1 VFLEWLL
8 VRLLFTKRLYCQ
20 QAITIMTT
28 ISSQHHQRKIDRRPR
43 AYRIAGELVNG
54 TTPTASLFLNLT
66 GGKPLLLE
74 GDEDE

>member
-1 VFLEWLL
+1 
-8 VRLLFTKRLYCQ
+8 
-20 QAITIMTT
+20 MTT

-43 AYRIAGELVNG
+43 AYTIAGELVNG
-54 TTPTASLFLNLT
+54 TTPTASIFLNLT